1 MSGYLSRRAFLKQG
15 SCMLGTAAGA
25 FPVSVH
31 ATEAA
36 HINPRA
42 TVYFSK
48 EISPEASIHD
58 FRITNGG
65 ERVNM
70 IFDLL
75 LPFELE
81 KQAEEIEKKIKERI
95 HQENEKYYAVIKVE
109 YPYY

>member
-1 MSGYLSRRAFLKQG
+1 MDPISI
-15 SCMLGTAAGA
+15 
-25 FPVSVH
+25 H
-31 ATEAA
+31 DEE
-36 HINPRA
+36 INQMREIA
-42 TVYFSK
+42 EKIVK